1 MPLYDY
7 QCERCGHIEEVVKTV
22 DDRIGTCSDCG
33 GATRR
38 IVSVGSVEAN
48 NDDAAWIRSITDVV
62 DKESKAPHVVEFLR
76 NPTRTNYKNWM
87 RKEGIRHMEP
97 GEKPIN
103 RKEFDVS
110 RHADKVMEAYRERSR
125 INI

>member
-7 QCERCGHIEEVVKTV
+7 QCERCGHVEEHAMPVGE
-22 DDRIGTCSDCG
+22 RISQCTECG
-33 GATRR
+33 GASRR
-38 IVSVGSVEAN
+38 IISVGMVEAN
-48 NDDAAWIRSITDVV
+48 NDDARWIREVTDVV
-62 DKESKAPHVVEFLR
+62 DKESKAPHVVEFLK

-103 RKEFDVS
+103 RQKFDVD
-110 RHADKVMEAYRERSR
+110 RHAQKVMELYRERTR
-125 INI
+125 CEI